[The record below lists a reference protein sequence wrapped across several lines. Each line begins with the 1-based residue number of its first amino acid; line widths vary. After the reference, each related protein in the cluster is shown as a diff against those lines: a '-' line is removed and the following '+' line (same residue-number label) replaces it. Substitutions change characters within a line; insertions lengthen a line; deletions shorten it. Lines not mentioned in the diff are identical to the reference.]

1 MCSIPHPAAAPQRP
15 ISFLLL
21 LAVAAASAQDAGEA

>member
-1 MCSIPHPAAAPQRP
+1 MCSIPHPAGAPQRP

-21 LAVAAASAQDAGEA
+21 LAVAAASARGETEA